1 MDTECS
7 QAGRLSW
14 SRAIPARELAEFPE
28 SDSTITKQTISKRSK
43 LVLKIYIQSRS
54 ERVFPNYKMHPFF
67 TILLPLPFTNS
78 VLAHYLDEWYS
89 IPVVE
94 IACNGSRFAHYITP
108 CAVLLISIGLHIV

>member
-1 MDTECS
+1 MHTESS
-7 QAGRLSW
+7 QAGRIHW
-14 SRAIPARELAEFPE
+14 SHTIPVRELAEFRGPN
-28 SDSTITKQTISKRSK
+28 STVMKQTISKCNE
-43 LVLKIYIQSRS
+43 LALKIYIQSPS

-78 VLAHYLDEWYS
+78 ILAHYLDEWYC